1 MKKRILLLGILAITS
16 TLTITSC
23 SDDDGFNVEQTQK
36 SILTLGFRGE
46 NISTY
51 KTLNIDILEI
61 NTGVTTTKTIE
72 NTNFHSLELP
82 KGSYKIT
89 VNGEII
95 SQSNETFT
103 VGGGANIDIVS
114 AVENVN
120 IDLYVKSFNNDFIIE
135 EVFFTGVKTPE
146 GKNYNSSRYFKLTN
160 NTDEVLFADQLIIGQ
175 SNFLTSVDNNVTP
188 YATTEYFPV
197 KGVMVLPGTGQQ
209 YPVQP
214 GDFIVI
220 ADNAIDHNS
229 ISSTAFNLSN
239 ADFEFP
245 NDNPA
250 LGNVDNPNVPNVDVI
265 YTQMNFNMF
274 FLHSSGVEAYVI
286 ARFPEGQDKTT
297 FLANQKYDYEYTNSA
312 GNITSKSAYKIPN
325 SWIIDGMNNANEDK
339 LLQLLTSPSIDA
351 GWTSVGAFYNDPN
364 RIGKSVRRNVI
375 GKSATGKNVYKDTNN
390 STIDFNK
397 NAEPSLKNGIV
408 H

>member
-1 MKKRILLLGILAITS
+1 MKKRILLLSLLALTS
-16 TLTITSC
+16 TITITSC
-23 SDDDGFNVEQTQK
+23 SDDDGFNVEQSQK
-36 SILTLGFRGE
+36 SVLTLGFRGE

-51 KTLNIDILEI
+51 KTLNIEILEI
-61 NTGVTTTKTIE
+61 NTGVTTSKTIE
-72 NTNFHSLELP
+72 NSNVHSLELP

-89 VNGEII
+89 VNGEIV
-95 SQSNETFT
+95 SQSNETLT
-103 VGGGANIDIVS
+103 VGGGANVDIVNT
-114 AVENVN
+114 VENVN

-160 NTDEVLFADQLIIGQ
+160 NTDQVLFADQLIIGQ
-175 SNFLTSVDNNVTP
+175 SNFLTTVDNNVTP
-188 YATTEYFPV
+188 YAITEYFPV
-197 KGVMVLPGTGQQ
+197 KGVMVLPGSGQQ

-245 NDNPA
+245 NDNPT
-250 LGNVDNPNVPNVDVI
+250 LGNVDNPSVPNVDVI

-297 FLANQKYDYEYTNSA
+297 FLANYKYDYEYTNAA
-312 GNITSKSAYKIPN
+312 GNITSRSAYKIPN
-325 SWIIDGMNNANEDK
+325 TWIIDGMNNANEDK
-339 LLQLLTSPSIDA
+339 LLQLLTAPSIDA
-351 GWTSVGAFYNDPN
+351 GWTGVGAFYNDPN

-375 GKSATGKNVYKDTNN
+375 GQSSTGKNVYKDTNN